1 MERQGRKYRPFAR
14 CVARRADGMLLEITL
29 SLTIWKEYLFHV
41 ITVARPFPRDQ
52 VCPTTKGNIINFN
65 LPFKKQLERSQESI
79 PYENIL
85 IQCLRI
91 LFK

>member
-1 MERQGRKYRPFAR
+1 
-14 CVARRADGMLLEITL
+14 MLLEITL

-41 ITVARPFPRDQ
+41 ITVARPIPRDK
-52 VCPTTKGNIINFN
+52 VCPTTNGNIINFN

-79 PYENIL
+79 PYEHIL